1 MARNWLDPK
10 MADFKRQLFR
20 KLSGAWY
27 SLHLKPW
34 TVLRKNQQ
42 EYYSDVYT
50 IRKNHSKWCKEN
62 HMWWNFFSNKK
73 EFHHLW
79 YVLENT
85 KNFSFFYS
93 EVNKLT
99 KNQGQANE
107 YFSEERTQEKKDCT
121 QKSAY
126 SSTKFSI
133 SALKNFQ
140 IVWWS
145 LHDFSDMRNDF
156 YFQIVVLIYT
166 RNLWKKACAYENFFV
181 PQLIWQ
187 KRIVLPRPAKKSLT
201 SWIQF

>member
-107 YFSEERTQEKKDCT
+107 YFSEERTQEKKRLYPKKRLFEH
-121 QKSAY
+121 QFLNKRFI
-126 SSTKFSI
+126 KFSDCVMI
-133 SALKNFQ
+133 STWFFRHEKWFLFPN
-140 IVWWS
+140 S
-145 LHDFSDMRNDF
+145 
-156 YFQIVVLIYT
+156 
-166 RNLWKKACAYENFFV
+166 CAY
-181 PQLIWQ
+181 LY
-187 KRIVLPRPAKKSLT
+187 
-201 SWIQF
+201 